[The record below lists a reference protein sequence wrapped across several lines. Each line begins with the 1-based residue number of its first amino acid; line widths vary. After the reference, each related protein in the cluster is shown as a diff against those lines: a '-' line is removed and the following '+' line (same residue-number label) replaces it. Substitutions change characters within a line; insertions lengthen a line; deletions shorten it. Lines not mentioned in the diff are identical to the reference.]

1 MFIKLT
7 RTDGTP
13 VWLNPEFI
21 VRIEPWK
28 KGSAVAAA
36 GDGDFEVMEDPR
48 AILAMAGGV
57 RVGAAGG
64 SRGARPATGETPV
77 VPESRQDGG
86 SPHGRARTPCAPSGE
101 SGAGDANVGAP
112 GTAATGETPVVPVA
126 VAQEHDPPATDE
138 TPVVPVRKTR
148 SRKKA
153 VAEPVPTPEPVP
165 EPTPEPTPE
174 PAPEPANDLFPEAPD
189 EVAIAAAILKK
200 NRCRSRKRI
209 ENTIKSMNPKMSMAD
224 ARAML
229 QQMEARGFVLIDA
242 QGHATFT

>member
-57 RVGAAGG
+57 RVETARG
-64 SRGARPATGETPV
+64 SRGARPSTGETPV
-77 VPESRQDGG
+77 APVEPAATGETSVVPVE
-86 SPHGRARTPCAPSGE
+86 P
-101 SGAGDANVGAP
+101 
-112 GTAATGETPVVPVA
+112 AATGETPVVPV
-126 VAQEHDPPATDE
+126 EPAATGETPVVPVKPAATGE

-153 VAEPVPTPEPVP
+153 VAEPEPAPTLAPTPEPVS
-165 EPTPEPTPE
+165 EPAPE
-174 PAPEPANDLFPEAPD
+174 PAPEPPPPAPTNNLFPEPPD
-189 EVAIAAAILKK
+189 EVAVAAAILKK

-224 ARAML
+224 ARALL

>member
-57 RVGAAGG
+57 RVETAGR

-77 VPESRQDGG
+77 VSVEP
-86 SPHGRARTPCAPSGE
+86 T
-101 SGAGDANVGAP
+101 
-112 GTAATGETPVVPVA
+112 ATG
-126 VAQEHDPPATDE
+126 E

-148 SRKKA
+148 SRKKV
-153 VAEPVPTPEPVP
+153 VAEPEPTPMTAPTPEPVP
-165 EPTPEPTPE
+165 EPAPEPP
-174 PAPEPANDLFPEAPD
+174 PAPAPANDLFPEPPD
-189 EVAIAAAILKK
+189 EVAVAAAILKK

-224 ARAML
+224 ARVLL